1 MDTLISFK
9 RTSTGNTAFYCI
21 NDQLTTFLMKCI
33 LFIAKSNGSAVIM
46 MRCLDAIKTL
56 PKIATNS
63 LLLLFILSYERG
75 TYGTLYLPL
84 SNVLL

>member
-9 RTSTGNTAFYCI
+9 RTSTGNTAFYCL

-46 MRCLDAIKTL
+46 MRCLDAINTL
-56 PKIATNS
+56 
-63 LLLLFILSYERG
+63 
-75 TYGTLYLPL
+75 
-84 SNVLL
+84 